1 MSNSSSQSSEGFSNI
16 WRSSDVDVDVVVV
29 GAGFAGMYML
39 HRLRM
44 SGYSVQVFEAGTDVG
59 GTWYWNR
66 YPGARCDVESL
77 EYSYSFDTDLE
88 QEWEWTERYSSQPEI
103 LAYAKHV
110 ADRFDLRSDIR
121 FETRVETADFD
132 ETSDSWRIETSD
144 GGSTV
149 SRFFVMATGCL
160 SSTTL
165 PDIPGIERFEG
176 TTVHTGQWPKE
187 GVQLKGKR
195 VAIIGTG
202 SSGVQAI
209 PVIAEECE
217 ELTVFQRTPQYTI
230 PARNEPLEADRQA
243 DVKNRYREFRKANF
257 AMPQALGSETP
268 KFNDSIHDV
277 SEEERLKRFE
287 NAWERGGTLFMSSF
301 NDVLVDESANVYAQ
315 DFVREKISEI
325 VEDPEVAAKLTPEH
339 IIGCKRLVIDTDYF
353 ATFNR
358 PNVQLVDVS
367 RDPIQEITS
376 SGLATQENQF
386 DFDVLIFA
394 TGFDAMTGSI
404 LRIAITG
411 RDGLTIQEKW
421 SAGPRTYLGL
431 TVPGFPNMFA
441 ISGPGSPSV
450 LTNMIISIEQHVE
463 WISDCINWLDAKGA
477 STIEALAAAEDEWVE
492 HVNAKAERTLFPGCN
507 SWYLGANVPGK
518 TRVFMPLLG
527 FPGYVRRC
535 EQVAENEYEGF
546 VIR

>member
-1 MSNSSSQSSEGFSNI
+1 MSRSSSTNSDGLSEVLESH
-16 WRSSDVDVDVVVV
+16 DVDVVVV

-39 HRLRM
+39 HRLRTC
-44 SGYSVQVFEAGTDVG
+44 GYSVRVFEAGTDVG

-66 YPGARCDVESL
+66 YPGARCDVESM
-77 EYSYSFDTDLE
+77 EYSYSFDKDLE
-88 QEWEWTERYSSQPEI
+88 QDWEWTERYSSQPEI

-110 ADRFDLRSDIR
+110 AERFELRSDIR
-121 FETRVETADFD
+121 FETRVEAADFD
-132 ETSDSWRIETSD
+132 ETTDLWHIRTSD
-144 GGSTV
+144 NTTTS

-165 PDIPGIERFEG
+165 PDIAGLEDFEG
-176 TTVHTGQWPKE
+176 VTVHTGQWPKE
-187 GVQLKGKR
+187 GVDLKDKR
-195 VAIIGTG
+195 VAIVGTG

-209 PVIAEECE
+209 PVIAEQCK
-217 ELTVFQRTPQYTI
+217 ELIVFQRTPQYTI
-230 PARNEPLEADRQA
+230 PARNEPLDPARQA
-243 DVKNRYREFRKANF
+243 DVKGRYKEFRAANF
-257 AMPQALGSETP
+257 AMPQALGSEIP

-277 SEEERLKRFE
+277 PEEERLRRFE
-287 NAWERGGTLFMSSF
+287 NAWEHGGTLFMSSF

-325 VEDPEVAAKLTPEH
+325 VQDSQVAAKLTPEH

-353 ATFNR
+353 ETFNR
-358 PNVQLVDVS
+358 SNVRLVDVS
-367 RDPIQEITS
+367 QDPIRQITGA
-376 SGLATQENQF
+376 GLATQEDEF
-386 DFDVLIFA
+386 EFDVLIFA

-404 LRIAITG
+404 LRVGITG

-450 LTNMIISIEQHVE
+450 LTNMIVSIEQHVE
-463 WISDCINWLDAKGA
+463 WITDCIGWLDERGA
-477 STIEALAAAEDEWVE
+477 STIEAVPEAEEDWVD
-492 HVNAKAERTLFPGCN
+492 HVNAKADRTLFPGCN

-535 EQVAENEYEGF
+535 NQVAENDYEGF
-546 VIR
+546 VVQ

>member
-1 MSNSSSQSSEGFSNI
+1 MSHSLSTNSNAPSKLPG
-16 WRSSDVDVDVVVV
+16 VHDVDVVVV

-39 HRLRM
+39 HKLRM
-44 SGYSVQVFEAGTDVG
+44 CGYSVRVFEAGTDVG

-66 YPGARCDVESL
+66 YPGARCDVESM
-77 EYSYSFDTDLE
+77 EYSYSFDPNLE
-88 QEWEWTERYSSQPEI
+88 QDWEWTERYSSQPEI

-110 ADRFDLRSDIR
+110 ADRFDLRSNIS
-121 FETRVETADFD
+121 FETRVEAADFD
-132 ETSDSWRIETSD
+132 ETTDLWQIETSD
-144 GGSTV
+144 GKTTS

-165 PDIPGIERFEG
+165 PDIAGIENFEG

-187 GVQLKGKR
+187 GVDLKNKR

-209 PVIAEECE
+209 PVIAQQCE
-217 ELTVFQRTPQYTI
+217 ELVVFQRTPQYTI
-230 PARNEPLEADRQA
+230 PARNEPLDAARQA
-243 DVKNRYREFRKANF
+243 DVKSRYREFREANF
-257 AMPQALGSETP
+257 AMPQALGSEIP
-268 KFNDSIHDV
+268 KFDDSIHDV
-277 SEEERLKRFE
+277 SEEERMRRFE

-315 DFVREKISEI
+315 EFVRDKISEI
-325 VEDPEVAAKLTPEH
+325 VQDPEIAAKLTPEH

-353 ATFNR
+353 DTFNR
-358 PNVQLVDVS
+358 SNVRLVDVGN
-367 RDPIQEITS
+367 DPIQYVTA
-376 SGLATQENQF
+376 SGLATIEDEF

-404 LRIAITG
+404 LRVGITG

-431 TVPGFPNMFA
+431 AVPGFPNMFA
-441 ISGPGSPSV
+441 VSGPGSPSV

-463 WISDCINWLDAKGA
+463 WISDCILWLDERGA
-477 STIEALAAAEDEWVE
+477 STIEAVPEAAEDWVE
-492 HVNAKAERTLFPGCN
+492 HVNAKADRTLFPGCN

-535 EQVAENEYEGF
+535 NQVAENDYEGF
-546 VIR
+546 SVQ

>member
-44 SGYSVQVFEAGTDVG
+44 SGYSVRVFEAGTDVG

-367 RDPIQEITS
+367 REPIQEITS
-376 SGLATQENQF
+376 SGLATQENLF

>member
-1 MSNSSSQSSEGFSNI
+1 MSSSSPISSEGPPESL
-16 WRSSDVDVDVVVV
+16 RSSDVDVVVV

-44 SGYSVQVFEAGTDVG
+44 CGYSVRVFEAGTDVG

-77 EYSYSFDTDLE
+77 EYSYSFDADLE
-88 QEWEWTERYSSQPEI
+88 QQWEWTERYSGQPEI

-121 FETRVETADFD
+121 FETRVEKADFD
-132 ETSDSWRIETSD
+132 ESGNSWRIETSD
-144 GGSTV
+144 GEITV

-165 PDIPGIERFEG
+165 PDIAGIEDFEG

-187 GVQLKGKR
+187 GVQLEGKR

-209 PVIAEECE
+209 PVIAEQCE

-230 PARNEPLEADRQA
+230 PARNEPLEAARQV
-243 DVKNRYREFRKANF
+243 DVKSRYKEFREANF
-257 AMPQALGSETP
+257 AMPQALGSEIP
-268 KFNDSIHDV
+268 KFNDSIHEV
-277 SEEERLKRFE
+277 SEEERLERFE
-287 NAWERGGTLFMSSF
+287 QAWERGGTLFMASF
-301 NDVLVDESANVYAQ
+301 NDVLVDESANVHAQ

-325 VEDPEVAAKLTPEH
+325 VEDPEVAAMLTPEH

-353 ATFNR
+353 ETFNR

-367 RDPIQEITS
+367 QDPIREITS
-376 SGLATQENQF
+376 SGLATEENDF
-386 DFDVLIFA
+386 EFDVLIFA

-421 SAGPRTYLGL
+421 SAGPSTYLGL

-463 WISDCINWLDAKGA
+463 WISDCITWLDTKEA
-477 STIEALAAAEDEWVE
+477 STIEASPGSEDEWVA
-492 HVNAKAERTLFPGCN
+492 HVNAKADRTLFPGCN

-535 EQVAENEYEGF
+535 NEVAENDYEGF

>member
-44 SGYSVQVFEAGTDVG
+44 SGYSVRVFEAGTDVG

>member
-1 MSNSSSQSSEGFSNI
+1 MSNSSSQSSEGLSNSC
-16 WRSSDVDVDVVVV
+16 RSSDVDVVVV

-44 SGYSVQVFEAGTDVG
+44 SGYSVRVFEAGTDVG

-132 ETSDSWRIETSD
+132 ETSGSWRIETSD

-209 PVIAEECE
+209 PVVAEECE

-230 PARNEPLEADRQA
+230 PARNEPLETDRQA
-243 DVKNRYREFRKANF
+243 DVKNRYREFREANF

-463 WISDCINWLDAKGA
+463 WISDCISWLDAKGA

>member
-1 MSNSSSQSSEGFSNI
+1 MNYLPSTNSAGLSKASGSH
-16 WRSSDVDVDVVVV
+16 DVDVVVV

-39 HRLRM
+39 HRLRTC
-44 SGYSVQVFEAGTDVG
+44 GYSVRVFEAGTDVG

-66 YPGARCDVESL
+66 YQGARCDVESM
-77 EYSYSFDTDLE
+77 EYSYSFDKDLE
-88 QEWEWTERYSSQPEI
+88 QDWEWTERYSSQPEI

-121 FETRVETADFD
+121 FETRVESADFD
-132 ETSDSWRIETSD
+132 EANGVWHVQTSDETTTS
-144 GGSTV
+144 

-165 PDIPGIERFEG
+165 PDIAGIEEFEG
-176 TTVHTGQWPKE
+176 VTVHTGQWPKE
-187 GVQLKGKR
+187 GVDLKDKK

-209 PVIAEECE
+209 PVIAEQCKD
-217 ELTVFQRTPQYTI
+217 LVVFQRTPQYTI
-230 PARNEPLEADRQA
+230 PARNEPLDAARQT
-243 DVKNRYREFRKANF
+243 DVKSRYREFRAANF

-268 KFNDSIHDV
+268 KFDDSIHDV
-277 SEEERLKRFE
+277 SEEERLRRFE
-287 NAWERGGTLFMSSF
+287 NAWERGGTLFMASF
-301 NDVLVDESANVYAQ
+301 NDVLLDESANVYAQ
-315 DFVREKISEI
+315 DFVREKISQI
-325 VEDPEVAAKLTPEH
+325 VEDSQVAAKLTPEH

-353 ATFNR
+353 ETFNR
-358 PNVQLVDVS
+358 SNVRLVDVS
-367 RDPIQEITS
+367 EDPIHQITS
-376 SGLATQENQF
+376 SGLATQEDEF
-386 DFDVLIFA
+386 EFDVLIFA

-404 LRIAITG
+404 LRVGITG

-450 LTNMIISIEQHVE
+450 LTNMIVSIEQHVE
-463 WISDCINWLDAKGA
+463 WITDCIEWLDERGA
-477 STIEALAAAEDEWVE
+477 STIEAVPEAEEDWVE
-492 HVNAKAERTLFPGCN
+492 HVNAKADRTLFPGCN

-535 EQVAENEYEGF
+535 NQVAENDYEGF
-546 VIR
+546 VVQ